1 MARSMPR
8 YAPAPLGY
16 TSAAS
21 TFYGDYGSDPFAM
34 GQQPYGAPYSSVAM
48 YSSSLGDVASASAGQ
63 YGGGVPGGAAPKLM
77 PILPQAE
84 GPPGCNLFVYQ
95 CPDDYVDENLAE
107 LFESF
112 GNVVSAKI
120 FIDPSTG
127 RSKGFG
133 VVSYDMPEAAEAAMT
148 SMDGLQ
154 IGGKRLK
161 VNLKKDRP
169 RPY

>member
-1 MARSMPR
+1 
-8 YAPAPLGY
+8 
-16 TSAAS
+16 
-21 TFYGDYGSDPFAM
+21 M

-84 GPPGCNLFVYQ
+84 GVCLQSMSTGVGVELSSVRRVAGPPGCNLFVYQ

-133 VVSYDMPEAAEAAMT
+133 EPNV
-148 SMDGLQ
+148 L
-154 IGGKRLK
+154 LF
-161 VNLKKDRP
+161 
-169 RPY
+169 